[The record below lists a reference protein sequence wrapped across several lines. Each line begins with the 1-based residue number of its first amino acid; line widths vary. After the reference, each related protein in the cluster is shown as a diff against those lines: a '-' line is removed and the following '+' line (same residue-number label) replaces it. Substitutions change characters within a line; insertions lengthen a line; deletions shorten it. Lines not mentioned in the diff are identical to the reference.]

1 MPKYHP
7 YSGVFNLVHD
17 WITRSLQLALTEMAL
32 SGAHTLVVIGWSNHL
47 YNPILV
53 FVARDSSSF
62 IYVHWF
68 LHDWLCSSV
77 VVFVIFI
84 LFSLVPYVIFPG
96 VRWKGWKSLP
106 LKSGWHAFCISDY
119 ALAHGM
125 SSSYCLI
132 SCCQH
137 YVHCV
142 LQLSSLWGLTF
153 VQLLHWMSYMS
164 TISVLRWLIRCSS
177 VFEPAVVSLLYT

>member
-17 WITRSLQLALTEMAL
+17 WCWGSFALTEMAL
-32 SGAHTLVVIGWSNHL
+32 GGTHTLVVIGWSNHL
-47 YNPILV
+47 YNPIFV
-53 FVARDSSSF
+53 FAARGSSSF
-62 IYVHWF
+62 IR
-68 LHDWLCSSV
+68 
-77 VVFVIFI
+77 
-84 LFSLVPYVIFPG
+84 VPYVIFPG
-96 VRWKGWKSLP
+96 VRWKGWRSLP
-106 LKSGWHAFCISDY
+106 LKSGWHEFCISDY

-164 TISVLRWLIRCSS
+164 TISVLRWLNRCSS
-177 VFEPAVVSLLYT
+177 VFEPAVVSLLYTCNPI